1 MLDKLFNS
9 KKRGDDKQGQAEEA
23 KAKRSDRIYEDNNR
37 WFFKTRE
44 GMDVGPFLS
53 KGDAQYALLYFTE
66 RNEWPSDEQL
76 QNFIEGCELFDNE

>member
-9 KKRGDDKQGQAEEA
+9 KTRDEDNQSEA
-23 KAKRSDRIYEDNNR
+23 KETKAKRSDRIYEEGKR

-44 GMDVGPFLS
+44 SIDVGPFSS

-76 QNFIEGCELFDNE
+76 HNFIEGCELFDNE